1 MPEWRKKYIS
11 TNLQDKGDIQN
22 YTNYRLIK
30 FMSHIIKFWEKVIE
44 HRLRKMIIISKNQV
58 DFIFERFIMDVIFL
72 IRHLIKRY

>member
-1 MPEWRKKYIS
+1 VEKKYIS

-30 FMSHIIKFWEKVIE
+30 LMSHIIKFWEKVIE

-58 DFIFERFIMDVIFL
+58 DFIPERSIMDVIFL
-72 IRHLIKRY
+72 IRHLMKRY